1 MSIVEQNR
9 PIGIFDSG
17 IGGLTV
23 LKELIRELPN
33 ESTVYLG
40 DTARVPYGSRSAE
53 TVVRY
58 SLECMGFLIKRN
70 IKLLVIAC
78 NTSSA
83 ISIWAVRKESPV
95 PVIGVIGPG
104 AMAAIK
110 ASAKQKIGVIGTE
123 TTIKSQTYLNAMK
136 RLDSEVSIVS
146 APCPLFVPLVEEGW
160 VDGKIATLVAEKY
173 LNDLKNKGID
183 TLLLGC
189 THYPLLKDTLSK
201 VMGEGVTLV
210 DSAIETAKKVKRV
223 LSKSQMENSG
233 KKKPQREFFVTD
245 SPEKFVKVGEKFLG
259 QPIEQ
264 IEKIVVGG

>member
-1 MSIVEQNR
+1 MNIAEQNR
-9 PIGIFDSG
+9 PIGVFDSG

-23 LKELIRELPN
+23 LKELISELPN
-33 ESTVYLG
+33 ENTVYLG

-58 SLECMGFLIKRN
+58 SLECMRFLIKRN

-83 ISIWAVRKESPV
+83 ISIWTVRKESPV

-123 TTIKSQTYLNAMK
+123 TTIKSHTYLKAIK
-136 RLDSEVSIVS
+136 RIDSEVSVVS
-146 APCPLFVPLVEEGW
+146 VPCPLFVPLVEEGW

-173 LNDLKNKGID
+173 LSDLKDKGID

-189 THYPLLKDTLSK
+189 THYPLLKDTLSG

-223 LSKSQMENSG
+223 LNKSQMGNNG
-233 KKKPQREFFVTD
+233 KKKARREFYVTD
-245 SPEKFVKVGEKFLG
+245 SPEKFTRVGEKFLG
-259 QPIEQ
+259 RPIEH
-264 IEKIVVGG
+264 IEKIVVDD